1 MNLRSCKY
9 TAAQGTAPA
18 APLRYNSSLYYL
30 FCAKRSSFFQQNVHR
45 RSKTA
50 PNAFFFGQFA
60 ACPGAVLTNPAALC
74 YNFHDFRQE
83 AGPAG
88 RSPPYTIFSRRIF
101 ETDAMKGSAVGLQA
115 DWQAPFFVFLRRS
128 HRRKQMKTKNSS
140 PARNVVLAALFL
152 ALAFVLPMVTGH
164 LPQVGNML
172 CPMHF
177 PILLCGFVLGGPW
190 GLAVGF
196 AAPLLRSVL
205 FGMPPMFPIAISMA
219 FELAAYGAVSGW
231 LYRRVKHT
239 LPMTYA
245 TLAAAMV
252 AGARSAS
259 CWRACPARASR
270 SRPSCPVRSSPLCR
284 ASSHSWC
291 SSPSSSPLCRKPRCW
306 SNRFSLPLSQV
317 KKLVQHPNNIFS
329 ICNSTLLLLH

>member
-1 MNLRSCKY
+1 
-9 TAAQGTAPA
+9 
-18 APLRYNSSLYYL
+18 
-30 FCAKRSSFFQQNVHR
+30 
-45 RSKTA
+45 
-50 PNAFFFGQFA
+50 
-60 ACPGAVLTNPAALC
+60 
-74 YNFHDFRQE
+74 
-83 AGPAG
+83 
-88 RSPPYTIFSRRIF
+88 
-101 ETDAMKGSAVGLQA
+101 
-115 DWQAPFFVFLRRS
+115 
-128 HRRKQMKTKNSS
+128 MKTKNSS

-177 PILLCGFVLGGPW
+177 PILLCGFVLGGPC

-245 TLAAAMV
+245 RLVWGAVRFVLAGLSGSSFPFSAFLS
-252 AGARSAS
+252 GALFTAVPGII
-259 CWRACPARASR
+259 AQL
-270 SRPSCPVRSSPLCR
+270 VLIPLIIT
-284 ASSHSWC
+284 A
-291 SSPSSSPLCRKPRCW
+291 LQKA
-306 SNRFSLPLSQV
+306 
-317 KKLVQHPNNIFS
+317 KLMD
-329 ICNSTLLLLH
+329 

>member
-30 FCAKRSSFFQQNVHR
+30 FCAKRSSFLQQNVHR

-74 YNFHDFRQE
+74 YNFHDLRQE

-115 DWQAPFFVFLRRS
+115 TGRPLFCFS
-128 HRRKQMKTKNSS
+128 
-140 PARNVVLAALFL
+140 AAQSQEETDENQKLFSGPQCRAGRTL
-152 ALAFVLPMVTGH
+152 SGAGFVLPMVTGH

-205 FGMPPMFPIAISMA
+205 FGMPPMYP
-219 FELAAYGAVSGW
+219 
-231 LYRRVKHT
+231 
-239 LPMTYA
+239 LP
-245 TLAAAMV
+245 
-252 AGARSAS
+252 
-259 CWRACPARASR
+259 
-270 SRPSCPVRSSPLCR
+270 SP
-284 ASSHSWC
+284 W
-291 SSPSSSPLCRKPRCW
+291 
-306 SNRFSLPLSQV
+306 PLSWPHTALWPV
-317 KKLVQHPNNIFS
+317 S
-329 ICNSTLLLLH
+329 CTARCSTPCP